1 MVLLMMSALDQ
12 PQSSFHL
19 VFTQEEAGFSRDALG
34 GRGTVGAYLIPARKS
49 I

>member
-1 MVLLMMSALDQ
+1 MMSALDQ

-19 VFTQEEAGFSRDALG
+19 VFIQEGAGFSRDASG
-34 GRGTVGAYLIPARKS
+34 GPGTVGAYLIHVRKS